1 MANYWYVD
9 INSNNLTAE
18 AAGEILKYTGE
29 NHLIRSFSYHHGD
42 CVNGKLSGE
51 LHMNTRGLPNIVDI
65 LEKYGITEDEME
77 WEDEFDVAWTAIFE
91 QYFTNLPITK
101 EYHSILEK
109 NVDEEVIKLYW
120 DGANRN
126 ELEDYFNT
134 CWGSR
139 SFRFEPENGVIVG
152 IKNEFEA
159 ETEVE
164 SEKKIRVDYQSKF
177 YGW

>member
-1 MANYWYVD
+1 
-9 INSNNLTAE
+9 
-18 AAGEILKYTGE
+18 
-29 NHLIRSFSYHHGD
+29 
-42 CVNGKLSGE
+42 
-51 LHMNTRGLPNIVDI
+51 MNTRGLPNIISI
-65 LEKYGITEDEME
+65 LEKYGITEDEMK

-152 IKNEFEA
+152 IKEE
-159 ETEVE
+159 
-164 SEKKIRVDYQSKF
+164 
-177 YGW
+177 